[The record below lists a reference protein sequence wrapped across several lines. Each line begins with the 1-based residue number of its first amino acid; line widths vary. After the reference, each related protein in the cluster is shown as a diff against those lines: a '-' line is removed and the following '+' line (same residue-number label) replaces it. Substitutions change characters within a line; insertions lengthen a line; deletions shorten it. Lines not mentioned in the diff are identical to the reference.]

1 MVLRFFYYCPV
12 NILNTLT
19 KWSLIMN
26 KPPSCKL
33 AWLSDKFV
41 RYII

>member
-1 MVLRFFYYCPV
+1 
-12 NILNTLT
+12 
-19 KWSLIMN
+19 MN

-41 RYII
+41 RYIIITELRIINQSVLSTAPEGRDY